1 MKENAEPV
9 CVLYDGQQIYRYN
22 MKGSPKTQLG
32 LMAQDVE
39 RDGHG
44 DAVAGLGGVKMV
56 DYKRATDVAA
66 GLAGRQGLA
75 DGGVPDEDYAIR
87 TIAAEMSGGN
97 PDEARAIAHVIENR
111 RAAKRWGDT
120 YRDVVRAPKQ
130 FEPWSNPE
138 APNYPMRYAEDSPR
152 LKMAREALAAA
163 RAGDDITGGALH
175 FYAPAAQA
183 QLAQT
188 RGDRAPVPSWARDR
202 EYTDFGPTRI
212 VRGVDVGGAPDT
224 RTAGAPGL
232 AGGQRSERVT
242 PGVAGPGRG
251 PMDPASAP
259 FLTMAR
265 RTMGVEGEGSPM
277 QKALTSENFWVP
289 ALAGIGSMLASRSPF
304 LGSAIGEGL
313 VGGTKAYTDLQSQ
326 QQQMGESRARTEQ
339 VMAGISGGAL
349 QVVDGR
355 LMVRYLRPDG
365 RYDFIEYQKIRNMSP
380 AERTRYR
387 IDPRDLEQAERVLG
401 SAPAAPAAA
410 PAAPAAAPAAPAA
423 APAVAPAAPEATP
436 AAPAAAPEGAPAVT
450 ETPSP
455 TAMPHELAPP
465 GTPVQRPTT
474 VGGISLTPEQIAQAQ
489 ALTQER
495 AGFPQQERD
504 KQPDLFSP
512 QYDIARQSETA
523 KGQVI
528 PLVGALAGLPRD
540 KSIMASGSIQA
551 VAAPLAGVINNFASI
566 LGVTLPIDI
575 ANPRALQEEIDKL
588 GTRLNLQSASS
599 AQQRAYAAL
608 QEISKSIPTYLNSPG
623 GQAKLI
629 PQLLIETQREI
640 DRQNFFRAWEN
651 AAASGGQ
658 NAEYARLSSRDA
670 NEAFEKEFSN
680 KVYSPERAALEKMF
694 NERFQITDPKTK
706 QPRTISAME
715 YVVEFGGAMAPEQ
728 KQRFR
733 DKFGKGLK
741 YDPLRYFGV
750 N

>member
-1 MKENAEPV
+1 
-9 CVLYDGQQIYRYN
+9 
-22 MKGSPKTQLG
+22 
-32 LMAQDVE
+32 
-39 RDGHG
+39 
-44 DAVAGLGGVKMV
+44 
-56 DYKRATDVAA
+56 
-66 GLAGRQGLA
+66 
-75 DGGVPDEDYAIR
+75 
-87 TIAAEMSGGN
+87 
-97 PDEARAIAHVIENR
+97 
-111 RAAKRWGDT
+111 
-120 YRDVVRAPKQ
+120 
-130 FEPWSNPE
+130 
-138 APNYPMRYAEDSPR
+138 
-152 LKMAREALAAA
+152 
-163 RAGDDITGGALH
+163 
-175 FYAPAAQA
+175 
-183 QLAQT
+183 
-188 RGDRAPVPSWARDR
+188 
-202 EYTDFGPTRI
+202 
-212 VRGVDVGGAPDT
+212 
-224 RTAGAPGL
+224 
-232 AGGQRSERVT
+232 
-242 PGVAGPGRG
+242 
-251 PMDPASAP
+251 
-259 FLTMAR
+259 
-265 RTMGVEGEGSPM
+265 
-277 QKALTSENFWVP
+277 
-289 ALAGIGSMLASRSPF
+289 
-304 LGSAIGEGL
+304 
-313 VGGTKAYTDLQSQ
+313 
-326 QQQMGESRARTEQ
+326 
-339 VMAGISGGAL
+339 
-349 QVVDGR
+349 
-355 LMVRYLRPDG
+355 
-365 RYDFIEYQKIRNMSP
+365 
-380 AERTRYR
+380 
-387 IDPRDLEQAERVLG
+387 
-401 SAPAAPAAA
+401 
-410 PAAPAAAPAAPAA
+410 
-423 APAVAPAAPEATP
+423 
-436 AAPAAAPEGAPAVT
+436 
-450 ETPSP
+450 
-455 TAMPHELAPP
+455 
-465 GTPVQRPTT
+465 
-474 VGGISLTPEQIAQAQ
+474 
-489 ALTQER
+489 LTQER